1 MTIPNAA
8 AARHA
13 HADKNHHAD
22 QEHHILPVRTY
33 LVIFAILMA
42 LLVLTVGVAFINLG
56 PVNIVVAMT
65 VAIVKATLVVLF
77 FMHVRYSSRLT
88 QIFVVAAFLWLGI
101 MFVFTFAD
109 YATRAWTPNSRG
121 WNDDV
126 LTRTREAE
134 GMPVRH
140 GTE

>member
-1 MTIPNAA
+1 MNDAE
-8 AARHA
+8 H
-13 HADKNHHAD
+13 KHHDD
-22 QEHHILPVRTY
+22 QEHHVLPVRTY
-33 LVIFAILMA
+33 LVIFAILMV
-42 LLVLTVGVAFINLG
+42 LLVLTVAVAFVHLG
-56 PVNIVVAMT
+56 PFNIVVAMT

-77 FMHVRYSSRLT
+77 FMHVKYSSRLT
-88 QIFVVAAFLWLGI
+88 QVFVVAAFLWLGI

-109 YATRAWTPNSRG
+109 YATRQWTPNSRG

-126 LTRTREAE
+126 LRRTREAE